1 MNDPFDRTFTHY
13 TNLTENHRVGP
24 ASDINLNA
32 LKDHLLL
39 WHGVS
44 VNEVRT
50 KAEAGR
56 LHLLVHAIIAHP
68 ELAELMNLPDR
79 FGRG

>member
-1 MNDPFDRTFTHY
+1 MNDPFDRTYVHY

-24 ASDINLNA
+24 AKDINLNT

-44 VNEVRT
+44 VNTVNT

-56 LHLLVHAIIAHP
+56 LHLLVHAVIAHP
-68 ELAELMNLPDR
+68 ELAELLNLPDR